1 MSISVEDF
9 NDIITEFQRLSEK
22 EERARLAM
30 EKYKLKVK
38 TTEEFKQ
45 RQRDTFKRYYQ
56 RHREDVRAKQKIYY
70 EKRKALKKLE
80 KLKAMETPTT
90 TEIEELID
98 DIPSSEINKYIDSDG
113 TMTIEDNTIV
123 ETTESENN

>member
-22 EERARLAM
+22 EERARIAM

-80 KLKAMETPTT
+80 KKKAMETPTT
-90 TEIEELID
+90 TEIDELIEEL
-98 DIPSSEINKYIDSDG
+98 PTSEINKYIDSDG

-123 ETTESENN
+123 ETTESEN

>member
-22 EERARLAM
+22 EERARIAM

-80 KLKAMETPTT
+80 KKKAMETPTT

-98 DIPSSEINKYIDSDG
+98 DISSSEINKYIDSDG
-113 TMTIEDNTIV
+113 TLTVEDNTIV
-123 ETTESENN
+123 ETTESEN

>member
-22 EERARLAM
+22 EEKARIAM

-70 EKRKALKKLE
+70 EKKKALKKLE
-80 KLKAMETPTT
+80 KKKAMETPTT

-113 TMTIEDNTIV
+113 TITVEDNTIV

>member
-22 EERARLAM
+22 EEKARIAM

-80 KLKAMETPTT
+80 KKKAMETPTT

-98 DIPSSEINKYIDSDG
+98 DIPSSEINKYIDSEG
-113 TMTIEDNTIV
+113 TLTIEDNTIV